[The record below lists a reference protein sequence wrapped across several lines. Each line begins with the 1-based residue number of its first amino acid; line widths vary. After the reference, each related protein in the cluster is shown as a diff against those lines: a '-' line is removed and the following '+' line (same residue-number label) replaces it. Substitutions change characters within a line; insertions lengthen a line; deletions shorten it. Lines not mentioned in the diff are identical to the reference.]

1 MATPVHSDS
10 VGQEGIPAELRHIE
24 AAIESSRALLTA
36 HLQPDWD
43 DEEGEPY
50 TDAVWK
56 RAAEFVMRH
65 ALWLWKYH
73 QIVSEAP
80 AIEPGPHGSIDIH
93 WSSPSHELLL
103 NIPKDPSAPAGFYG
117 DDRGHMTIKG
127 TLDPA
132 TYNRGLLVW
141 LMNNA

>member
-1 MATPVHSDS
+1 MATPGQSDA
-10 VGQEGIPAELRHIE
+10 VAPEGIPAELGHIE
-24 AAIESSRALLTA
+24 AAIAASRSILTL
-36 HLQPDWD
+36 HRQPDWD
-43 DEEGEPY
+43 EENEPY
-50 TDAVWK
+50 GEAVWK
-56 RAAEFVMRH
+56 RATDFVMRH

-73 QIVSEAP
+73 GIVSEAP
-80 AIEPGPHGSIDIH
+80 SIEPGPYGSIDIH
-93 WSSPSHELLL
+93 WISPSHELLL

-117 DDRGHMTIKG
+117 DDRGHMVIKG

>member
-1 MATPVHSDS
+1 MAIPVHGDA
-10 VGQEGIPAELRHIE
+10 VAPEGVPAELHHIKV
-24 AAIESSRALLTA
+24 AIESSRSILSL

-50 TDAVWK
+50 SETVWK
-56 RAAEFVMRH
+56 RATEFVMRH

-73 QIVSEAP
+73 CIVIEAP

-93 WSSPSHELLL
+93 WTSPSHELLL
-103 NIPKDPSAPAGFYG
+103 NIPKDPAAPASFYG
-117 DDRGHMTIKG
+117 DDRSHMVVKG

-132 TYNRGLLVW
+132 TYNRGCSFG
-141 LMNNA
+141 